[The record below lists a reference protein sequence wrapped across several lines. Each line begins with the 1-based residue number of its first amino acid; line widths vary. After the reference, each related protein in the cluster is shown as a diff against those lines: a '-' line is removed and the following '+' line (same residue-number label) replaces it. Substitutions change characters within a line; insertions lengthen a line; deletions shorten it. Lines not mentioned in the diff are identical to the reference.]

1 MCTTENKSTTNKVN
15 NLRVVRSH
23 LLSAGIREIVVEM
36 PRPKPQ
42 ICAGQ
47 FYNLGIKDS
56 AGPILKRPISV
67 SKVSEEGIHFVIKVL
82 GEGTKRLNNLRVND
96 EVLAVGPLGN
106 GVSNQLVKDSDEVI
120 LIGGGIGVAPL
131 LQLAIEAKAQAKK
144 VVTILGYS
152 EKPYLVEAFQNLS
165 DELYL
170 CIDPRLDAS
179 EVSDYGDCIHLR
191 GTVAEGIKRIKEMFR
206 EAKTSLFAC
215 GPEVMLAGIQN
226 DVLQLTEESYY
237 MTEERMACGMG
248 ACLVCAKKIIQND
261 EIKMLRTC
269 IEGPVFKAK
278 EVVFE

>member
-1 MCTTENKSTTNKVN
+1 MCTTENKSNTNKVN
-15 NLRVVRSH
+15 TLRVVRSH

-36 PRPKPQ
+36 PKPQ
-42 ICAGQ
+42 PQIYAGQ

-106 GVSNQLVKDSDEVI
+106 GVPNQLVKKSDQII
-120 LIGGGIGVAPL
+120 LVGGGIGVAPL
-131 LQLAIEAKAQAKK
+131 LQLAIEAKAQSKK
-144 VVTILGYS
+144 IVTILGYS

-170 CIDPRLDAS
+170 CIDPRIETS
-179 EVSDYGDCIHLR
+179 EVSDYGDCIHLS
-191 GTVAEGIKRIKEMFR
+191 GTVAEGIKIIQGKPRTEKM
-206 EAKTSLFAC
+206 SLFAC
-215 GPEVMLAGIQN
+215 GPEVMLAGIQKS
-226 DVLQLTEESYY
+226 VLQLTKESYY

-248 ACLVCAKKIIQND
+248 ACLVCAKKVIQN
-261 EIKMLRTC
+261 EEVKMLRTC
-269 IEGPVFKAK
+269 IEGPVFRAE